1 VRTGAP
7 SRTLLR
13 GRLAA
18 LAIPAGAMAAA
29 TLLAAT
35 GKGGVAAFYLGP
47 FSSTYALGN
56 MLESA
61 SVLAVAAAGAF
72 IALRAGAVNLG
83 GEGQFFLGALA
94 GHALLISSG
103 GMSPVIAIPLAAA
116 AALLS
121 AAALGGLSSGLR
133 RLSGADE
140 LITSFLASQAAIP
153 VLDWAVAGPLKD
165 PGSQLIATRALPSAL
180 GLARLMPP
188 SALNAGIFGA
198 GAAAAAAWIL
208 LRRTRTGY
216 LIRMEGLS
224 PDFSAAS
231 GLPGSRVRAFA
242 MIAGAG
248 LMGLAGLWAAQG
260 RSLRVFQSFAAG
272 RGFSALAC
280 ALVAG
285 TRPALVPVSA
295 FFFSFLEAGS
305 RSAQAAAGVPAQS
318 AAIIQALVLLAVAA
332 GAGRERKR

>member
-47 FSSTYALGN
+47 CSSTYALGN
-56 MLESA
+56 MLEAA

-121 AAALGGLSSGLR
+121 AAALGGRSSGLR

-198 GAAAAAAWIL
+198 VAAAAAAWIL

-216 LIRMEGLS
+216 LILMEGLS
-224 PDFSAAS
+224 PEFSAAS

-332 GAGRERKR
+332 GAGRERHR